1 MGDGISCVHTDLMT
15 LYAPYG
21 IALESS
27 LVSAR
32 WRGECFSVCTQMDVY
47 IVALPMFARTTC
59 FISLAGLLDATNGQ
73 DLSTQWLRLWISKKG
88 GVVNEAVP
96 EWSVRIT
103 QALPMSS
110 EVSSQP
116 HSVWIKCTIRWIR
129 FRGMFKNKHCGTV
142 AEEQNKRK
150 LHVKAEMCLW
160 GLQLQLNKQFSSIIE
175 RNSATKLLTFSVFM
189 PNAYLTRWLL
199 LSCLCVHCWTKL
211 TT

>member
-32 WRGECFSVCTQMDVY
+32 WRGGRFSVCTQMDVY

-96 EWSVRIT
+96 DWSVRIT

-110 EVSSQP
+110 EVSVDSSQ
-116 HSVWIKCTIRWIR
+116 SRNVWIKCTIRWIW
-129 FRGMFKNKHCGTV
+129 FRGVFKNKHCSTASWHA
-142 AEEQNKRK
+142 AEKQNKRK
-150 LHVKAEMCLW
+150 LHVKAETCLW
-160 GLQLQLNKQFSSIIE
+160 GLQLFQLNKQFSSII
-175 RNSATKLLTFSVFM
+175 
-189 PNAYLTRWLL
+189 
-199 LSCLCVHCWTKL
+199 
-211 TT
+211 